1 MKVVSIFS
9 LSGALL
15 RAGVVGGVV
24 LLGFAQPA
32 AAAPVIINDQ
42 TLVVPFQNGVATGG
56 APTDFIGTP
65 FQTALVSVN
74 RSVAAGVMT
83 LTLQYDTTFDGSA
96 SGAHYA
102 DVFLRIPTGPAST
115 FTYGVA
121 LGYQSPYG
129 GVAANLLRNISY
141 QTSNDIWA
149 SSGATY
155 GGQFVDQDNSNKLAP
170 TRLTGGTDIG
180 DVTAN
185 RVVGGTGYLLNIT
198 ITTNDAAL
206 IAATGNPN
214 PFDIFWG
221 TGDCSNDALLATV
234 VFPRDLIINT
244 PEPASLAVLG
254 VGLLGL
260 GMTARRRSG
269 SIRA

>member
-1 MKVVSIFS
+1 MLSTPIFNPLRLALVAGLVCGAIA
-9 LSGALL
+9 LSC
-15 RAGVVGGVV
+15 
-24 LLGFAQPA
+24 AQPA
-32 AAAPVIINDQ
+32 SAAPVIINDQ
-42 TLVVPFQNGVATGG
+42 TLIVPFRSGAATGD
-56 APTDFIGTP
+56 PLTDFLGTP
-65 FQTALVSVN
+65 FQTARVTVD
-74 RSVAAGVMT
+74 RSVTAGVMT
-83 LTLQYDTTFDGSA
+83 LTLQYDTTFDGSN

-102 DVFLRIPTGPAST
+102 DVFLRIPTGPGGT
-115 FTYGVA
+115 FIYGAA

-129 GVAANLLRNISY
+129 GVAANLLRNITY
-141 QTSNDIWA
+141 QTSNDIWTP
-149 SSGATY
+149 SRGTY
-155 GGQFVDQDNSNKLAP
+155 GGNFVDQDNSPKLAP

-198 ITTNDAAL
+198 ITTNDAAV
-206 IAATGNPN
+206 IAATGNSN

-234 VFPRDLIINT
+234 VFPRDSIPT

-260 GMTARRRSG
+260 GMTTRRRRS
-269 SIRA
+269 